1 MEVKSVALYLRLSQ
15 EDEAARGQLKDESN
29 SIHSQRLLLR
39 QYVKEHQ
46 ELASLPLR
54 EFVDDGYTGANF
66 DRPQFQQMMAQVK
79 AGEVGCILVKD
90 LSRFGR
96 NYLEVGDYL
105 EHIFP
110 FLGVRFVAVNDHF
123 DSQEYVGKTTGM
135 EVAFRNLVYQRYS
148 QDLSE
153 KVKSAMH
160 LKMAKGQYVN
170 ICPYG
175 YQKDPKNKHHMVID
189 PETAPIVREIFLAAI
204 AGKKT
209 TEIAAAL
216 NERQVP
222 TPQMYK
228 KTRVGD
234 RHSVFMWSH
243 QAVLRI
249 LQNYKYTGAMVNF
262 KMENATIRA
271 KVQKKNRP
279 EDWVVVEGQH
289 EAIVSQEEFRIAGE
303 SIRKVK
309 SPSVKK
315 PLSQPLPYYC
325 SHCGRR
331 MRKTYGL
338 DEYYSCATQL
348 YKKDA
353 VCAQIQWS
361 KTSLEKVLAVAFRTQ
376 LELWEEK
383 LSTSTRQPS
392 GDSAENLRRE
402 RATLER
408 ALAQLAQNN
417 LRVYERYR
425 AGELGKEAFLSQKA
439 QLLEQRV
446 RKESALAEISH
457 QLEELER
464 TQRKEAQQEA
474 SLQKVLPLKELS
486 HAQLCQEVKRWV
498 ERVTLYADGRVEIQ
512 WKLEDTFLQ
521 RGEKRKSVLERERQS
536 DIISISKEKRFV
548 VGADDFVLK

>member
-46 ELASLPLR
+46 ELASIPLR
-54 EFVDDGYTGANF
+54 EFVDDGYTGTNF

-160 LKMAKGQYVN
+160 LKMSKGKYVTS
-170 ICPYG
+170 CPYG
-175 YQKDPKNKHHMVID
+175 YRKDPADKHHMVID

-216 NERQVP
+216 NERQIP
-222 TPQMYK
+222 TPQMHK
-228 KTRVGD
+228 KTREEK
-234 RHSVFMWSH
+234 RHSAPMWSH

-262 KMENATIRA
+262 KVENATIRA
-271 KVQKKNRP
+271 KVQRKNRP

-289 EAIVSQEEFRIAGE
+289 EAIVTHEEFHLAGE

-309 SPSVKK
+309 SPGKK
-315 PLSQPLPYYC
+315 KCQTQPLPCYC
-325 SHCGRR
+325 GHCGRR
-331 MRKTYGL
+331 LRRTYGL

-348 YKKDA
+348 YQKNA
-353 VCAQIQWS
+353 VCSQIQWS
-361 KTSLEKVLAVAFRTQ
+361 KANLEKVLAEAFRTQ
-376 LELWEEK
+376 LDLWEEK
-383 LSTSTRQPS
+383 LSRSTGQLS
-392 GDSAENLRRE
+392 GDSIGDLRRE

-408 ALAQLAQNN
+408 ALAQLAQKN

-425 AGELGKEAFLSQKA
+425 AGELGKETFLSQKQ

-446 RKESALAEISH
+446 RKESALAGISH

-464 TQRKEAQQEA
+464 KQREETQQET

-486 HAQLCQEVKRWV
+486 QAQLCQEVKQWL

-512 WKLEDTFLQ
+512 WKLEDTFQ
-521 RGEKRKSVLERERQS
+521 QIGEKRKSVLERERQS
-536 DIISISKEKRFV
+536 DIIIAHGERLFAA
-548 VGADDFVLK
+548 GAGGFVLK